1 MAELIYGIR
10 TTDNEVVHIEDI
22 PKELR
27 GLKCNCI
34 CPQCGQTL
42 LARKGEVLEH
52 HFAHYFDP
60 TGVRPSAGFDC
71 DIEKANESALHLMA
85 KQIIANERAIR
96 VPEKLISPD
105 EANMA
110 KLLQEIDAW
119 IPPYEYQKSNL
130 ITAKSVDL
138 EVHLNGFTPD
148 VVIKTER
155 GELLIEICVRHK
167 VNEEKIEKVQKYNAA
182 MLEIDLSSY
191 FDDPVSR
198 DELRDI
204 IINKENDKHW
214 IHYPLSDNA
223 IKKAQH
229 HYKNLNI
236 VKTYLQ
242 NIAKKE
248 AREEKIKLLFE
259 PSNYANTLKK
269 FRNDDEFLKKCA
281 KIHKPYYFDFC
292 KYFKIH
298 RSVPFFIDIP
308 ITGEMIFQCDRR
320 IWQSIIFNRF
330 IYGRKQD
337 GASLNI
343 TNLFDVLKDEY
354 HIPVDYDLTYKL
366 PHPLDNDEIIWLRR
380 EVIEQ
385 YTEYLEIIGFIT
397 TSYNFHNKNAWATV
411 EVKKSI
417 KPPDKSAADKLQ
429 KVLQSVNLLSPDIN
443 RLIATAFDEN

>member
-1 MAELIYGIR
+1 MEDNFYNGYEYTGTYSQKGKDETEKIYSYCFELSDMDGNLIDTSGVQIHDSSKDSESASEAQDVWKSSVELIK
-10 TTDNEVVHIEDI
+10 DI
-22 PKELR
+22 
-27 GLKCNCI
+27 
-34 CPQCGQTL
+34 
-42 LARKGEVLEH
+42 
-52 HFAHYFDP
+52 
-60 TGVRPSAGFDC
+60 
-71 DIEKANESALHLMA
+71 
-85 KQIIANERAIR
+85 
-96 VPEKLISPD
+96 
-105 EANMA
+105 
-110 KLLQEIDAW
+110 
-119 IPPYEYQKSNL
+119 
-130 ITAKSVDL
+130 
-138 EVHLNGFTPD
+138 
-148 VVIKTER
+148 
-155 GELLIEICVRHK
+155 
-167 VNEEKIEKVQKYNAA
+167 NEEKIEKVQKYNAA